1 MTSHSSTF
9 DVGRS
14 IRIAQAAQNV
24 SNTELAE
31 RMGVGRSRVQDYR
44 TAKDMKLSTV
54 FKVCNAL
61 DVDIKDFLSY

>member
-1 MTSHSSTF
+1 MTYHF

-14 IRIAQAAQNV
+14 IRIAQAAQGV
-24 SNTELAE
+24 SNTELAD

-44 TAKDMKLSTV
+44 VAKDMRLSTV
-54 FKVCNAL
+54 FKLCEAL

>member
-1 MTSHSSTF
+1 MTFHSSF

-14 IRIAQAAQNV
+14 IRIAQAAQKV

-61 DVDIKDFLSY
+61 DVDINDFLSY

>member
-1 MTSHSSTF
+1 MTFHSSF

-14 IRIAQAAQNV
+14 IRIAQAAQKV

>member
-1 MTSHSSTF
+1 MTQYHF

-31 RMGVGRSRVQDYR
+31 RMGVCRSRVQDYR
-44 TAKDMKLSTV
+44 AAKDMKLSTV